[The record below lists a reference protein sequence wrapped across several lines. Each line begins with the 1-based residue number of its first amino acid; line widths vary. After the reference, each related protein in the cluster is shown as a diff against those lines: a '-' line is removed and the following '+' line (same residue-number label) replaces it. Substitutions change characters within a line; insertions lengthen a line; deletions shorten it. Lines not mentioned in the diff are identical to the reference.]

1 MNNSG
6 CSTTQSAFIRILPVL
21 MAFYVMGFGDI
32 VGVATSYTQLEFE
45 LSNTL
50 TQILTMLAFV
60 WFALLSIPI
69 SVFQGKKGRKFTVN
83 IGIVCFSV
91 AMFLPI
97 VLYNYYGMLL
107 SFTCLGIGNAIVQVS
122 ANPLMKD
129 VSSSDKLS
137 RNLTLAQFVK
147 AIAGML
153 GPFIAAFC
161 SVYFHNWTIVYWIYL
176 AICLITIF
184 WLYVTPIQESKN
196 AESTSMSKTFS
207 LLKDRRILWVVLG
220 TFLMVGFDVGMNTNI
235 VKYLRELFQVSQ
247 EEGSIGISIYFSAL
261 MTGRFFSAIVL
272 NKLKTRSVL
281 MGCTMLSILSFILM
295 FFVPNYLLGQICIF
309 LVGLFSAAIFPLIFS
324 IGLQYIPDRSNE
336 LSGLMIMSVCGG
348 GIIPPILGIISDLC
362 SFMPAFFLYGICLLY
377 VLSLSLKY
385 QKYE

>member
-6 CSTTQSAFIRILPVL
+6 CIRSTSLRILPVL

-32 VGVATSYTQLEFE
+32 VGVATSYTQLEFG

-50 TQILTMLAFV
+50 TQVLTMLAFV

-69 SVFQGKKGRKFTVN
+69 SIFQGRKGRKFTVN
-83 IGIVCFSV
+83 LGILCFSV
-91 AMFLPI
+91 AMLLPI
-97 VLYNYYGMLL
+97 IFYDYYGMLL

-137 RNLTLAQFVK
+137 RNLTLSQFVK

-161 SVYFHNWTIVYWIYL
+161 AIYFHDWTIVYWIYL
-176 AICLITIF
+176 IICVIAIF
-184 WLYVTPIQESKN
+184 WLYVTPIQESEN
-196 AESTSMSKTFS
+196 ASDTSISKTFK

-235 VKYLRELFQVSQ
+235 VKYLRSSFQVSQ
-247 EEGSIGISIYFSAL
+247 EEGSIGISVYFSAL
-261 MTGRFFSAIVL
+261 MVGRFLSALIL
-272 NKLKTRSVL
+272 NKIKAHSVL
-281 MGCTMLSILSFILM
+281 LGCAVLSILSFILM
-295 FFVPNYLLGQICIF
+295 FLVPNYLFGQISIF
-309 LVGLFSAAIFPLIFS
+309 LVGLFTAAIFPLIFS
-324 IGLQYIPDRSNE
+324 FGLQYMPDRSNE

-348 GIIPPILGIISDLC
+348 GIIPPILGVVSDLW
-362 SFMPAFFLYGICLLY
+362 SFLPAYFLYGICLLY
-377 VLSLSLKY
+377 VLFFSLKC
-385 QKYE
+385 QSDE